1 MGKHVIVG
9 TAGHIDHGK
18 TSLVRALTG
27 IDADRLK
34 EEKQRGITIDIGFAN
49 LEIDGVQLGFVD
61 VPGHERFVK
70 NMLAGA
76 HGIDMVVLVVAADES
91 VMPQTRE
98 HFDICRLLGVRS
110 GVVALTKADT
120 VDPDLLEMARAEVE
134 EYVAGSF
141 LEGAP
146 IIAVS
151 STTGQGIDELA
162 RTLRALALEA
172 PERRLDR
179 PFRLP
184 VDRAFTIRGFGTV
197 VTGTLIAG
205 EVGTG
210 DALELLPGGRRLK
223 VRGLQVHG
231 HMADRASAGQRT
243 AINLQ
248 GVELDEVARGQVL
261 APVARFRATS
271 MLDVR
276 LNLLGGAPRALE
288 HRARVRFHH
297 GTSETIARVVLLGR
311 EEIAPGESAIA
322 QVRLETPI
330 LALPGDRFIGRSYSP
345 PTTIGGGVGLN
356 ALAPKHRQSDARAL
370 EWLERL
376 ETADER
382 GRVLLRLERA
392 GARGL
397 DLAELAEQTG
407 LVDADLRR
415 HAADLVAERSAVAVA
430 EAPPR
435 WLDAR
440 VDAGLREAALAA
452 VKAFHKRDPIAPG
465 LSLEELRS
473 SLFTHA
479 PVDVFKAVTGALV
492 ADGLLVRDRD
502 VFVVAGRG
510 GRLSPEDEAGKAAF
524 EEAIRGA
531 GLEAPTLAEVAA
543 RTAQPVAKA
552 KKYGDLLARD
562 GRLVRL
568 GDMLFHAETL
578 EGLKALLRE
587 RREVDPS
594 LDIAAFRDLTGGL
607 SRKFTIPLLE
617 WLDRERVTRRV
628 GDKRE
633 IL

>member
-1 MGKHVIVG
+1 MKHVIVG

-34 EEKQRGITIDIGFAN
+34 EEKARGITIDIGFAN
-49 LEIDGVQLGFVD
+49 LELDDLQIGFVD

-76 HGIDMVVLVVAADES
+76 HGIDLVILVVAADES

-110 GVVALTKADT
+110 GVVALTKADA
-120 VDPDLLEMARAEVE
+120 VDADLLDLARVEVE
-134 EYVAGSF
+134 EFVAGSF

-146 IIAVS
+146 VVAVS
-151 STTGQGIDELA
+151 STTGQGIDELT
-162 RTLRALALEA
+162 RTLGDLAREV
-172 PERRLDR
+172 PERGLDR

-197 VTGTLIAG
+197 ATGTLIAG
-205 EVGTG
+205 EVGVG
-210 DALELLPGGRRLK
+210 DALEVLPGGRRVK

-231 HMADRASAGQRT
+231 RPAERAAAGQRT
-243 AINLQ
+243 AVNLQ
-248 GVELDEVARGQVL
+248 GVELDEVTRGQVL
-261 APVARFRATS
+261 APVGRFRATS

-276 LNLLGGAPRALE
+276 LDLLAGAPRPLE

-297 GTSETIARVVLLGR
+297 GTSEVIARVVLLGR
-311 EEIAPGESAIA
+311 EALAPGETAVA

-330 LALPGDRFIGRSYSP
+330 LALPGDRFIVRSYSP
-345 PTTIGGGVGLN
+345 PTTIGGGVVLN

-376 ETADER
+376 EAADDR
-382 GRVLLRLERA
+382 GRVGLRLERA

-397 DLAELAEQTG
+397 SLGELAEQTG
-407 LVDADLRR
+407 LLDADIRA
-415 HAADLVAERSAVAVA
+415 HAAALVAAGEAVAVGD
-430 EAPPR
+430 APPR

-440 VDAGLREAALAA
+440 AAAALRDAALDA
-452 VKAFHKRDPIAPG
+452 VKAFHKRDPIAAG
-465 LSLEELRS
+465 LPLEELRS
-473 SLFTHA
+473 SQFAHA
-479 PVDVFKAVTGALV
+479 PVEVFRAVTGALV
-492 ADGLLVRDRD
+492 DEGRLVRDRD
-502 VFVVAGRG
+502 VFVLAGRG
-510 GRLSPEDEAGKAAF
+510 GRLSPEDEAGKATF

-531 GLEAPTLAEVAA
+531 GLEAATLAEATA
-543 RTAQPVAKA
+543 RTGLPEARA
-552 KKYGDLLARD
+552 KKYGDLLVRE
-562 GRLVRL
+562 GRVLRL
-568 GDMLFHAETL
+568 GDMLFHAASL
-578 EGLKALLRE
+578 DDLKARLRE
-587 RREVDPS
+587 RKHVDAS
-594 LDIAAFRDLTGGL
+594 LDIAAFRELTGGL
-607 SRKFTIPLLE
+607 SRKYSIPLLE

-628 GDKRE
+628 GDRRE